1 MSDTLPSNVNAL
13 PSNVN
18 TLPSNV
24 SIISTE
30 MVETRKMMAGV
41 QTVSCASPDDS
52 GTDVVGA
59 VSPESLAVSARVQN
73 HQSSY
78 GRPTSTLQ
86 TDRQTDGR
94 TDRQT
99 TQRSNLQYEKINYC

>member
-1 MSDTLPSNVNAL
+1 MITMSDTLPSNVNAL

-41 QTVSCASPDDS
+41 QTVSCACPDDS
-52 GTDVVGA
+52 GTDVVDA
-59 VSPESLAVSARVQN
+59 ASPESLAVSARVQN

-78 GRPTSTLQ
+78 GIHQRY
-86 TDRQTDGR
+86 RQTDGR
-94 TDRQT
+94 TDGQT
-99 TQRSNLQYEKINYC
+99 DNIA